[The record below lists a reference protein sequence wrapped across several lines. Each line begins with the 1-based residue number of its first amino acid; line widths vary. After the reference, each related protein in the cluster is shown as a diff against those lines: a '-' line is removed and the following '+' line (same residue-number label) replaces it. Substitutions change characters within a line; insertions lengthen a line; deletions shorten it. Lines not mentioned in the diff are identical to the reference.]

1 MEQTGTALNAKL
13 TVEEN
18 MTDANMYSPMLKKH
32 PRRPFEISL
41 AELLEYMIAESDN
54 NAADILLK
62 YSGGTGQLEKFLHDL
77 GFSGIDIRVNEKQMN
92 QKAENQY
99 LNQAAPSDV
108 AGLIKLVLEKD
119 VLSAE
124 HRKFLSDIMLKTSTG
139 TDKIKQGLPPGV
151 MFGHKTGSS
160 SRTAD
165 GIKIADN
172 DAGFVTLTNGRTYYI
187 AVMITES
194 KLDDRA
200 NAALAAQISQTVYN
214 YLTTEKTD

>member
-1 MEQTGTALNAKL
+1 MKLWTSLCLFLLLGATAFA
-13 TVEEN
+13 VREN
-18 MTDANMYSPMLKKH
+18 PLESRLRRIIRLSNTDA
-32 PRRPFEISL
+32 
-41 AELLEYMIAESDN
+41 
-54 NAADILLK
+54 
-62 YSGGTGQLEKFLHDL
+62 G
-77 GFSGIDIRVNEKQMN
+77 
-92 QKAENQY
+92 
-99 LNQAAPSDV
+99 V

-124 HRKFLSDIMLKTSTG
+124 HRKFLSGIMLKTSTG

-200 NAALAAQISQTVYN
+200 NAALDAQISQTVYN

>member
-1 MEQTGTALNAKL
+1 M
-13 TVEEN
+13 V
-18 MTDANMYSPMLKKH
+18 
-32 PRRPFEISL
+32 
-41 AELLEYMIAESDN
+41 
-54 NAADILLK
+54 
-62 YSGGTGQLEKFLHDL
+62 
-77 GFSGIDIRVNEKQMN
+77 
-92 QKAENQY
+92 
-99 LNQAAPSDV
+99 
-108 AGLIKLVLEKD
+108 
-119 VLSAE
+119 
-124 HRKFLSDIMLKTSTG
+124 KTSTG
-139 TDKIKQGLPPGV
+139 ADKIKQGLPPGV

-214 YLTTEKTD
+214 YLTTEKPTRENHKKSPAMQGIFKMAYPEEALSKINRCSG

>member
-1 MEQTGTALNAKL
+1 M
-13 TVEEN
+13 
-18 MTDANMYSPMLKKH
+18 
-32 PRRPFEISL
+32 
-41 AELLEYMIAESDN
+41 
-54 NAADILLK
+54 
-62 YSGGTGQLEKFLHDL
+62 
-77 GFSGIDIRVNEKQMN
+77 
-92 QKAENQY
+92 
-99 LNQAAPSDV
+99 
-108 AGLIKLVLEKD
+108 KLVLEKD

>member
-1 MEQTGTALNAKL
+1 M
-13 TVEEN
+13 
-18 MTDANMYSPMLKKH
+18 
-32 PRRPFEISL
+32 
-41 AELLEYMIAESDN
+41 
-54 NAADILLK
+54 
-62 YSGGTGQLEKFLHDL
+62 EKFLHDL